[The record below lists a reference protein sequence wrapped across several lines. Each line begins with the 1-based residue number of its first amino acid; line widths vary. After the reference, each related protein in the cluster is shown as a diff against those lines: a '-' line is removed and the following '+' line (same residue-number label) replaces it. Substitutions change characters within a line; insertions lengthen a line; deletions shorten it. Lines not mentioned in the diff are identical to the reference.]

1 MKTLNFKVL
10 NFRSTIIG
18 IAASAILLAVLG
30 IARLFTMESTV
41 PELEIREIE
50 TSTFEPPPP
59 PPPMEEPPPD
69 APPPPPAITTVSS
82 LPDPTRIPIPQAQ
95 VPMDITAPTE
105 TFFTDLAPAPLPAP
119 PKSSPPRQR
128 DSSQQLFKKEENY
141 RPTPPPAA
149 KSHYNTN
156 ELDGTP
162 RLLRHGS
169 ASFPSSLS
177 RKGVT
182 RGTVTFEVELSTSGS
197 VSIRRVV
204 SSTHPELVS
213 AARRV
218 ASGARFTPPKKN
230 GQPVKAIMRWPIVI
244 EK

>member
-1 MKTLNFKVL
+1 MNFK
-10 NFRSTIIG
+10 STIIG

-30 IARLFTMESTV
+30 IARLFVVPTDI

-50 TSTFEPPPP
+50 TTTFEPPPP
-59 PPPMEEPPPD
+59 PPPPEEPPPD
-69 APPPPPAITTVSS
+69 APPPPPALTNVST
-82 LPDPTRIPIPQAQ
+82 LPDPTRVPIPHAQ

-105 TFFTDLAPAPLPAP
+105 NFFTDLAPAPLPVAP
-119 PKSSPPRQR
+119 APVRTRTVPKPSAPSPAPATTR
-128 DSSQQLFKKEENY
+128 
-141 RPTPPPAA
+141 RPNPPPAA
-149 KSHYNTN
+149 KSHYNAN

-169 ASFPSSLS
+169 ASFPSSLA

-182 RGTVTFEVELSTSGS
+182 RGSVTFEVELSTSGS

-204 SSTHPELVS
+204 SSTHPELVAS
-213 AARRV
+213 ARRV
-218 ASGARFTPPKKN
+218 ASGARFTPPRKN